1 MRGEDKKVTKEGFQI
16 SGSPP
21 HARGRPALLF
31 RRFPDFGITPAC
43 AGKTQSAPSAR
54 SATPDHPRMRGED
67 RGSMRAGLSVQGS
80 PPHARGRLRP
90 LRRTGLSRGITPACA
105 GKTNGHSL
113 STFRARDHP
122 RMRGEDPCA
131 PADERAFGGSP
142 PHARGRPTLISTST
156 SLTRITPACAGKTWT
171 GWARSGGMADHP
183 RMRGEDGLGARL
195 PGEAGGSPPHARG
208 RPSSLMST
216 ILVDWITPACAGKT
230 PPRRF
235 S

>member
-1 MRGEDKKVTKEGFQI
+1 MKTRRITPACAGKTRSFKIVRVELPDHPRMRGEDKKVTKEGFQI

-105 GKTNGHSL
+105 GKTDTDFNFDVTDS
-113 STFRARDHP
+113 DHP
-122 RMRGEDPCA
+122 RMRGEDLDGLGP
-131 PADERAFGGSP
+131 EWRYGGSP
-142 PHARGRPTLISTST
+142 PHARGRRS
-156 SLTRITPACAGKTWT
+156 RCTPS
-171 GWARSGGMADHP
+171 R
-183 RMRGEDGLGARL
+183 
-195 PGEAGGSPPHARG
+195 
-208 RPSSLMST
+208 
-216 ILVDWITPACAGKT
+216 
-230 PPRRF
+230 
-235 S
+235 